1 MSRSLSFRPPSHVGV
16 GGAAEGAAF
25 DGPPASVGGGF
36 VSPLPR
42 PGSGSIRRRA
52 GRPRARGPGPAIHGD
67 NFDGSYAVP
76 NPASTFSDACLLFK
90 YVDVLQAQLDHV
102 YCSSMMMYV
111 DVLQAQLDACVLFK
125 YVDVCSSVRSS
136 VYELFMYADVLEAQ
150 FLNCS
155 CMLVSV
161 SCMCI
166 VQVCSCML
174 IC

>member
-1 MSRSLSFRPPSHVGV
+1 M
-16 GGAAEGAAF
+16 
-25 DGPPASVGGGF
+25 
-36 VSPLPR
+36 
-42 PGSGSIRRRA
+42 
-52 GRPRARGPGPAIHGD
+52 
-67 NFDGSYAVP
+67 YA
-76 NPASTFSDACLLFK
+76 
-90 YVDVLQAQLDHV
+90 
-102 YCSSMMMYV
+102 

-174 IC
+174 ICYKLSL